1 MTYRVTT
8 HTALVSNLAAANTT
22 VMLCRANIERIQMTP
37 EEQSDLVW
45 RVQLQMRELEG
56 ILAHL
61 RKANRVDVSAEP
73 RHNVVEFRSL

>member
-37 EEQSDLVW
+37 EEQSDIAW
-45 RVQLQMRELEG
+45 RVHLQMRELEG
-56 ILAHL
+56 ILAHIK
-61 RKANRVDVSAEP
+61 KADRMDVPAAQGDNIVD
-73 RHNVVEFRSL
+73 FSLL